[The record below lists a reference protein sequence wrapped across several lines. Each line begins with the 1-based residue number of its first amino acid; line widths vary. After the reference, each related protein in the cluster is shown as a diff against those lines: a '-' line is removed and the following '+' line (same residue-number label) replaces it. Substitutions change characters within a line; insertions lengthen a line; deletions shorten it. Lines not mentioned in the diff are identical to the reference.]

1 MRGVISAIV
10 PDGTYGQVAA
20 TDGQRYS
27 YWTSEVRNGQVRV
40 GQMVEFQMW
49 EGQPIDIFVVNNPP
63 PPNAA
68 PPQRTAAPQQRAAA
82 GAPAGN
88 AAAARG
94 YAARATGI
102 GAAMAGAGA
111 IPSSNNYWVNLFTT
125 TEGRI
130 SRKEFWLYG
139 VLPLIGAS
147 IVLRIFVYIALFIM
161 PVTLILF
168 ADLAIFLIL
177 LWPQFCI
184 SSKRFHDVGYPGWY
198 NLIWIGPLF
207 LAQLLSSLDLF
218 LYNFAYLLGVV
229 SLTLSGIGALV
240 ALAALIFVYI
250 RVGQEGP
257 NQYGPDPLMNA

>member
-1 MRGVISAIV
+1 
-10 PDGTYGQVAA
+10 
-20 TDGQRYS
+20 
-27 YWTSEVRNGQVRV
+27 
-40 GQMVEFQMW
+40 
-49 EGQPIDIFVVNNPP
+49 
-63 PPNAA
+63 
-68 PPQRTAAPQQRAAA
+68 
-82 GAPAGN
+82 
-88 AAAARG
+88 
-94 YAARATGI
+94 
-102 GAAMAGAGA
+102 MAGAGA

-125 TEGRI
+125 AEGRI

-207 LAQLLSSLDLF
+207 LAQLLSSLDLL
-218 LYNFAYLLGVV
+218 LYNFAYLLGVI
-229 SLTLSGIGALV
+229 SLTLTAIGALV

-250 RVGQEGP
+250 RAGQAGP
-257 NQYGPDPLMNA
+257 NQFGPDPLVSPYTAPPSRDGGAVYALTSGSGPNWFGPS